1 MYLWQFFSVVDDE
14 DLDIDDEV
22 KAGEYKFLVYI
33 SFR

>member
-22 KAGEYKFLVYI
+22 EAGEYNFLVYI